1 MKIDPHASLLAAQN
15 LRTGDATAR
24 GRQASA
30 NFFAELKKTSTQ
42 TQSVRTNTAKL
53 AESKT
58 QNTATAP
65 QNVSKNLL
73 REAPL
78 RQIDP
83 AKPMPPGSLLNILV

>member
-30 NFFAELKKTSTQ
+30 NFFAELKKTGVSA
-42 TQSVRTNTAKL
+42 QSRQAQKTDTLAAAKQQPERPSL
-53 AESKT
+53 SS
-58 QNTATAP
+58 Q
-65 QNVSKNLL
+65 VHL

-78 RQIDP
+78 RTS
-83 AKPMPPGSLLNILV
+83 KPDQPLAPGSLLNILV

>member
-30 NFFAELKKTSTQ
+30 NFFAELKKTGTQ
-42 TQSVRTNTAKL
+42 AQDVRTTAAKS
-53 AESKT
+53 AKPQT
-58 QNTATAP
+58 QNTQPAQQT
-65 QNVSKNLL
+65 VSTNLL

-83 AKPMPPGSLLNILV
+83 AKPMAPGSLLNILV